1 MPQDQALAVEQWLSR
16 LDPPTR
22 TEVEQV
28 EQVVTA
34 ADPRVRRAV
43 KWGRLTYSLEGN
55 WHHWLCAVAVSKRA
69 RRLVF
74 HKGALL
80 EDRSGLLDGDGRYVR
95 EIPLAEALRQGD
107 GVADL
112 VRSAIRHETDRMD

>member
-28 EQVVTA
+28 VTA
-34 ADPRVRRAV
+34 ADPRVQRAV

-55 WHHWLCAVAVSKRA
+55 WHHWLCAVAVSKRS

-112 VRSAIRHETDRMD
+112 VRSAIRHETDMLD